1 MGSFVEEMTASLGF
15 APTADQRAL
24 FAALEAFGGDPASD
38 IMVVAGY
45 AGTGKTSAIAA
56 FVKALHRHHYRFVLL
71 APTGRAAKV
80 LSGFTGQPAYT
91 IHKHIYRQQSLSGGF
106 GKFSLDINRNRN
118 TFYIIDESSLITIDG
133 GDGGGNVFGSGDLLQ
148 DLVSYVRSAPGNKMI
163 FVGDRGQLPPVGMD
177 ASPALDIDFMQSA
190 FGSVHTAD
198 LTTVMRQAESSGIL
212 HNATILR
219 EMERSGY
226 PRLPQLETEGFSDI
240 MRVTGGELIESMSDA
255 IGKWGLDD
263 VVVLTRS
270 NRRANRYNAGIRAS
284 VLYREEQLTKGDK
297 LMVVKNCYQFLEKL
311 DLPEGEDFFV
321 ANGDMARLQ
330 KISKYEERYGL
341 HFAQATLAF
350 PDYDNL
356 EISAKIILDTLTS
369 EAAALTREQQEALF
383 NGVWEDYEDITVK
396 KKRYEAVR
404 EDKYFNAMQVKYA
417 TAITCHKSQGGGW
430 PCVYID
436 NPFWG
441 DEVTIDDIKWLYTAI
456 TRATEQVFLVNFPSN
471 CFKTK

>member
-1 MGSFVEEMTASLGF
+1 MAGGSFTQAVLRNLPF
-15 APTADQRAL
+15 PPTDDQSRL
-24 FAALEAFGGDPASD
+24 FEALEAFGGDSSSD

-56 FVKALHRHHYRFVLL
+56 FVKTLEQHKYKYVLL

-80 LSGFTGQPAYT
+80 LSGFTGMPAFT
-91 IHKHIYRQQSLSGGF
+91 IHKHIYRQKSMSGGF
-106 GKFSLDINRNRN
+106 GKFTLDMNRSRN
-118 TFYIIDESSLITIDG
+118 TFFIIDEASLITIG

-148 DLVSYVRSAPGNKMI
+148 DLVDYVRSAPGNKMI

-190 FGSVHTAD
+190 FGPVHSAD
-198 LTTVMRQAESSGIL
+198 LGEVLRQAQESGIL
-212 HNATILR
+212 HNATLLR
-219 EMERSGY
+219 RMESAAQVDF
-226 PRLPQLETEGFSDI
+226 PQLELEGFDDI
-240 MRVTGGELIESMSDA
+240 SRISGGELIESMSDA
-255 IGKWGLDD
+255 IGRYGLDG

-270 NRRANRYNAGIRAS
+270 NKRANRYNMGIRS
-284 VLYREEQLTKGDK
+284 QVLYREEQLTRSDK

-311 DLPEGEDFFV
+311 DDEDFFI
-321 ANGDMARLQ
+321 ANGDMARLI
-330 KISKYEERYGL
+330 KVSKYEERYGL
-341 HFAQATLAF
+341 HFAQATLSF

-356 EISAKIILDTLTS
+356 EITAKIILDTLTS
-369 EAAALTREQQEALF
+369 EAAALTAAQQQALF
-383 NGVWEDYEDITVK
+383 DGVWADYDDIPTK

-404 EDKYFNAMQVKYA
+404 EDKYFNALQIKYA

-441 DEVTIDDIKWLYTAI
+441 DEVTLDDIKWLYTAI
-456 TRATEQVFLVNFPSN
+456 TRSSEKVFLVNFPDN
-471 CFKTK
+471 CFKR

>member
-1 MGSFVEEMTASLGF
+1 MAAGSFVKEMTDNLGF
-15 APTADQRAL
+15 TPTEDQSRL
-24 FAALEAFGGDPASD
+24 FAALEEFGGDPASD

-56 FVKALHRHHYRFVLL
+56 FVKTLHQHKYKYVLL

-80 LSGFTGQPAYT
+80 LSGFTGHQAYT
-91 IHKHIYRQQSLSGGF
+91 IHKHIYRQKSLSAGF
-106 GKFSLDINRNRN
+106 GKFSLDINRSRD
-118 TFYIIDESSLITIDG
+118 TFFIIDESSLITID
-133 GDGGGNVFGSGDLLQ
+133 DGGGNVFGSGDLLQ
-148 DLVSYVRSAPGNKMI
+148 DLVGYVRSAIGNKMI

-177 ASPALDIDFMQSA
+177 ASPALDIDFMQTA
-190 FGSVHTAD
+190 FGPVHTAD
-198 LTTVMRQAESSGIL
+198 LTTVMRQAQQSGIL

-219 EMERSGY
+219 EMERQGHLER
-226 PRLPQLETEGFSDI
+226 PRLELEGFDDVC
-240 MRVTGGELIESMSDA
+240 RVSGSELIESMSDA
-255 IGKWGLDD
+255 ISRYGLDD

-270 NRRANRYNAGIRAS
+270 NKRANRYNAGIRAS
-284 VLYREEQLTKGDK
+284 VLYREEQLTRGDK

-311 DLPEGEDFFV
+311 EDEDFFV

-330 KISKYEERYGL
+330 KISRYEERYGL
-341 HFAQATLAF
+341 HFAQATLSF

-356 EISAKIILDTLTS
+356 EITAKIILDTLSS
-369 EAAALTREQQEALF
+369 EAAALTAEQQEALF
-383 NGVWEDYEDITVK
+383 EGVWADYDDITVK

-404 EDKYFNAMQVKYA
+404 EDKYFNALQVKYA

-441 DEVTIDDIKWLYTAI
+441 PEVTIDDIKWLYTAI
-456 TRATEQVFLVNFPSN
+456 TRATEKVFFVNFPDN
-471 CFKTK
+471 CFKQ

>member
-1 MGSFVEEMTASLGF
+1 MGSLVKEIEANLGF
-15 APTADQRAL
+15 APTADQSAL

-45 AGTGKTSAIAA
+45 AGTGKTSALAA
-56 FVKALHRHHYRFVLL
+56 FVKTLHSHHYKYVLL

-91 IHKHIYRQQSLSGGF
+91 IHKHIYRQKSLSGGF
-106 GKFSLDINRNRN
+106 GKFTLDMNTSRN
-118 TFYIIDESSLITIDG
+118 TFFIIDEASLITID

-148 DLVSYVRSAPGNKMI
+148 DLVDFVRSAPGNKMI

-177 ASPALDIDFMQSA
+177 ASPALDLDFMQSA
-190 FGSVHTAD
+190 FGSIHTAD
-198 LTTVMRQAESSGIL
+198 LTTVLRQAQESGIL
-212 HNATILR
+212 HNATLLR

-226 PRLPQLETEGFSDI
+226 PRMPQLELDGFDDI
-240 MRVTGGELIESMSDA
+240 VRVSGGELIESMSDM
-255 IGKWGLDD
+255 IGRYGLDD

-270 NRRANRYNAGIRAS
+270 NRRANRYNAGIRAT
-284 VLYREEQLTKGDK
+284 VLYREEQLTRGDK
-297 LMVVKNCYQFLEKL
+297 LMVVKNCYQFLDKL
-311 DLPEGEDFFV
+311 DDENFFV

-341 HFAQATLAF
+341 HFAQATLSF

-356 EISAKIILDTLTS
+356 EITAKIILDTLTS
-369 EAAALTREQQEALF
+369 ESAALSREQQEALF
-383 NGVWEDYEDITVK
+383 EGVWADYDDITVK
-396 KKRYEAVR
+396 KKRYQAVR

-441 DEVTIDDIKWLYTAI
+441 EEVTIDDIKWLYTAI
-456 TRATEQVFLVNFPSN
+456 TRATEKVFLVNFGDN
-471 CFKTK
+471 CFKS

>member
-1 MGSFVEEMTASLGF
+1 MAGGSFTQAVLRNLPF
-15 APTADQRAL
+15 QPTADQARL
-24 FAALEAFGGDPASD
+24 FEALEAFGADHTSD

-56 FVKALHRHHYRFVLL
+56 FVKALEQHKYKYVLL

-80 LSGFTGQPAYT
+80 LSGFTGLPAFT
-91 IHKHIYRQQSLSGGF
+91 IHKHIYRQKSMSGGF
-106 GKFSLDINRNRN
+106 GKFTLDMNRSRN
-118 TFYIIDESSLITIDG
+118 TFFIIDESSLITIG

-148 DLVSYVRSAPGNKMI
+148 DLVDYVRSAPGNKMI

-190 FGSVHTAD
+190 FGPVHSAD
-198 LTTVMRQAESSGIL
+198 LGEVLRQAQESGIL
-212 HNATILR
+212 HNATLLR
-219 EMERSGY
+219 KMESAGETAF
-226 PRLPQLETEGFSDI
+226 PQLELEGFDDI
-240 MRVTGGELIESMSDA
+240 SRISGGELIESMSDA
-255 IGKWGLDD
+255 IGKYGLDG

-270 NRRANRYNAGIRAS
+270 NKRANRYNMGIRS
-284 VLYREEQLTKGDK
+284 QVLYREEQLTRSDK

-311 DLPEGEDFFV
+311 DDEDFFI
-321 ANGDMARLQ
+321 ANGDMARLV
-330 KISKYEERYGL
+330 KVSKYEERYGL

-356 EISAKIILDTLTS
+356 EITAKIILDTLTS
-369 EAAALTREQQEALF
+369 EAAALTAEQQQALF
-383 NGVWEDYEDITVK
+383 DGVWADYDDIPTK

-404 EDKYFNAMQVKYA
+404 EDKYFNALQIKYA

-441 DEVTIDDIKWLYTAI
+441 EEVTLDDIKWLYTAI
-456 TRATEQVFLVNFPSN
+456 TRSSEKVFLVNFPDN
-471 CFKTK
+471 CFKR

>member
-1 MGSFVEEMTASLGF
+1 MAAGSFVKEMTDNLGF
-15 APTADQRAL
+15 TPTEDQSRL
-24 FAALEAFGGDPASD
+24 FAALEEFGGDPASD

-56 FVKALHRHHYRFVLL
+56 FVKTLHQHKYKYVLL

-80 LSGFTGQPAYT
+80 LSGFTGHQAYT
-91 IHKHIYRQQSLSGGF
+91 IHKHIYRQKSLSAGF
-106 GKFSLDINRNRN
+106 GKFSLDINRSRD
-118 TFYIIDESSLITIDG
+118 TFFIIDESSLITID
-133 GDGGGNVFGSGDLLQ
+133 DSGGNVFGSGDLLQ
-148 DLVSYVRSAPGNKMI
+148 DLVGYVRSGIGNKMI

-177 ASPALDIDFMQSA
+177 ASPALDIDFMQTA
-190 FGSVHTAD
+190 FGPVHTAD
-198 LTTVMRQAESSGIL
+198 LTTVMRQAQQSGIL

-219 EMERSGY
+219 EMERQGY
-226 PRLPQLETEGFSDI
+226 LERPRLELEGFDDVC
-240 MRVTGGELIESMSDA
+240 RVSGSELIESMSDA
-255 IGKWGLDD
+255 ISRYGLDD

-270 NRRANRYNAGIRAS
+270 NKRANRYNAGIRAS
-284 VLYREEQLTKGDK
+284 VLYREEQLTRGDK

-311 DLPEGEDFFV
+311 DDEDFFV

-330 KISKYEERYGL
+330 KISRYEERYGL
-341 HFAQATLAF
+341 HFAQATLSF

-356 EISAKIILDTLTS
+356 EITAKIILDTLSS
-369 EAAALTREQQEALF
+369 EAAALTAEQQEALF
-383 NGVWEDYEDITVK
+383 EGVWADYDDITVK

-404 EDKYFNAMQVKYA
+404 EDKYFNALQVKYA

-441 DEVTIDDIKWLYTAI
+441 PEVTIDDIKWLYTAI
-456 TRATEQVFLVNFPSN
+456 TRATEKVFFVNFPDN
-471 CFKTK
+471 CFKQ

>member
-1 MGSFVEEMTASLGF
+1 MSGGSFFQAVLGNLPF
-15 APTADQRAL
+15 QPTADQSRL
-24 FAALEAFGGDPASD
+24 FESLETFGGDRASD

-56 FVKALHRHHYRFVLL
+56 FVKTLSQYHYKFVLL

-80 LSGFTGQPAYT
+80 LSGFTGMPAFT
-91 IHKHIYRQQSLSGGF
+91 IHKHIYRQQSMSGGF
-106 GKFSLDINRNRN
+106 GKFTLDMNRSRN
-118 TFYIIDESSLITIDG
+118 TFYIIDEASLITIG

-148 DLVSYVRSAPGNKMI
+148 DLVDYVRSAPGNKMV

-190 FGSVHTAD
+190 FGPVHSAD
-198 LTTVMRQAESSGIL
+198 LSEVLRQAHESGIL
-212 HNATILR
+212 HNATLLR
-219 EMERSGY
+219 KMASEGNIAF
-226 PRLPQLETEGFSDI
+226 PQLELEGFDDI
-240 MRVTGGELIESMSDA
+240 VRIGGGELVESMSDA
-255 IGKWGLDD
+255 IGRYGLDG

-270 NRRANRYNAGIRAS
+270 NKRANRYNMGIRS
-284 VLYREEQLTKGDK
+284 QVLYREEQLTRSDK

-311 DLPEGEDFFV
+311 DDEDFFI
-321 ANGDMARLQ
+321 ANGDMARLVRVGR
-330 KISKYEERYGL
+330 YEERYGL

-356 EISAKIILDTLTS
+356 EITAKIILDTLTS
-369 EAAALTREQQEALF
+369 EAAALTAAQQQALF
-383 NGVWEDYEDITVK
+383 DGVWADYDDITSK

-404 EDKYFNAMQVKYA
+404 EDKYFNALQIKYA

-441 DEVTIDDIKWLYTAI
+441 DEVTLDDIKWLYTAI
-456 TRATEQVFLVNFPSN
+456 TRSSEKVFLVNFPDN
-471 CFKTK
+471 CFKR

>member
-1 MGSFVEEMTASLGF
+1 MGSFVEEMTANLGF
-15 APTADQRAL
+15 APTEDQQAL
-24 FAALEAFGGDPASD
+24 FAALEAFGADNTSD
-38 IMVVAGY
+38 MMVVAGY

-56 FVKALHRHHYRFVLL
+56 FVKTLHQHHYKYVLL

-80 LSGFTGQPAYT
+80 LSGFTGQPAFT
-91 IHKHIYRQQSLSGGF
+91 IHKHIYRQKSLNGGF
-106 GKFSLDINRNRN
+106 GRFSLDMNRNRN

-148 DLVSYVRSAPGNKMI
+148 DLVEFVRSAPGNKMVFI
-163 FVGDRGQLPPVGMD
+163 GDRGQLPPVGMD
-177 ASPALDIDFMQSA
+177 ASPALDLDFMQSA
-190 FGSVHTAD
+190 FGSIHTAD
-198 LTTVMRQAESSGIL
+198 LTTVLRQARQSGIL

-219 EMERSGY
+219 EMERAGY
-226 PRLPQLETEGFSDI
+226 PRLPQLELDGFDDI
-240 MRVTGGELIESMSDA
+240 VRVTGGELIESMSDM
-255 IGKWGLDD
+255 IGRYGLDD

-270 NRRANRYNAGIRAS
+270 NKRANRYNAGIRAS
-284 VLYREEQLTKGDK
+284 VLYREEQLTRGDK
-297 LMVVKNCYQFLEKL
+297 LMVVKNCYQFLDKL
-311 DLPEGEDFFV
+311 DDEDFFV

-330 KISKYEERYGL
+330 KISRYEERYGL

-356 EISAKIILDTLTS
+356 EITAKIILDTLTS
-369 EAAALTREQQEALF
+369 ESAALSREQQEALF
-383 NGVWEDYEDITVK
+383 EGVWADYDEITVK
-396 KKRYEAVR
+396 KKRYQAVR

-441 DEVTIDDIKWLYTAI
+441 TETSLDDIKWLYTAI
-456 TRATEQVFLVNFPSN
+456 TRATEKVFLVNFPDN
-471 CFKTK
+471 CFKS

>member
-1 MGSFVEEMTASLGF
+1 MTDNLGF
-15 APTADQRAL
+15 TPTEDQSRL
-24 FAALEAFGGDPASD
+24 FAALEEFGGDPASD

-56 FVKALHRHHYRFVLL
+56 FVKTLHQHKYKYVLL

-80 LSGFTGQPAYT
+80 LSGFTGHQAYT
-91 IHKHIYRQQSLSGGF
+91 IHKHIYRQKSLSAGF
-106 GKFSLDINRNRN
+106 GKFSLDINRSRD
-118 TFYIIDESSLITIDG
+118 TFFIIDESSLITID
-133 GDGGGNVFGSGDLLQ
+133 DGGGNVFGSGDLLQ
-148 DLVSYVRSAPGNKMI
+148 DLVGYVRSSIGNKMI

-177 ASPALDIDFMQSA
+177 ASPALDIDFMQTA
-190 FGSVHTAD
+190 FGPVHSAD
-198 LTTVMRQAESSGIL
+198 LTTVMRQAQQSGIL

-219 EMERSGY
+219 EMERQGHLER
-226 PRLPQLETEGFSDI
+226 PRLELEGFDDVC
-240 MRVTGGELIESMSDA
+240 RVSGSELIESMSDA
-255 IGKWGLDD
+255 ISRYGLDD

-270 NRRANRYNAGIRAS
+270 NKRANRYNAGIRAS
-284 VLYREEQLTKGDK
+284 VLYREEQLTRGDK

-311 DLPEGEDFFV
+311 DDEDFFV

-330 KISKYEERYGL
+330 KISRYEERYGL
-341 HFAQATLAF
+341 HFAQATLSF

-356 EISAKIILDTLTS
+356 EITAKIILDTLSS
-369 EAAALTREQQEALF
+369 EAAALTAEQQEALF
-383 NGVWEDYEDITVK
+383 EGVWADYDDITVK

-404 EDKYFNAMQVKYA
+404 EDKYFNALQVKYA

-441 DEVTIDDIKWLYTAI
+441 PEVTIDDIKWLYTAI
-456 TRATEQVFLVNFPSN
+456 TRATEKVFFVNFPDN
-471 CFKTK
+471 CFKQ